1 MAETYNQTAIDALVN
16 SGRPIPGQSLT
27 NDPDQK
33 YPWEGPPEYTD
44 FRQALNFITGQLLQE
59 DIFAAIMKGIG
70 DGVPLADITLQM
82 LQTGFEQGKWNPDLL
97 TMLIEPTIYTLMAL
111 SEKAGIK
118 YRINGDEEDDIDE
131 EDERDITN
139 MRANNLKK
147 YVKAKVTNQSTV
159 PSGAIPKE
167 VLQQIEEAPIPESLL
182 AKEESEQVES
192 LLARGEE

>member
-70 DGVPLADITLQM
+70 DGVPLTDITLQM

-167 VLQQIEEAPIPESLL
+167 VLQQIEEAPVPESLL

>member
-131 EDERDITN
+131 EDEKDITN

-167 VLQQIEEAPIPESLL
+167 VLQQIEEAPVPESLL
-182 AKEESEQVES
+182 AREESEQVES

>member
-70 DGVPLADITLQM
+70 DGVPLTDITLQM

-97 TMLIEPTIYTLMAL
+97 TMLIETTIYTLMAL

-167 VLQQIEEAPIPESLL
+167 VLQQIEEAPVPESLL

>member
-167 VLQQIEEAPIPESLL
+167 VLQQIEEAPVPESLL

>member
-131 EDERDITN
+131 EDEKDITN

-147 YVKAKVTNQSTV
+147 YVQAKVTNQSTV

-167 VLQQIEEAPIPESLL
+167 VLQQIEEAPVPESLL
-182 AKEESEQVES
+182 AREKSEQVES

>member
-1 MAETYNQTAIDALVN
+1 MAEQYNQQVIDALVN

-167 VLQQIEEAPIPESLL
+167 VLQQIEEAPVPESLL

>member
-182 AKEESEQVES
+182 AREESEQVES

>member
-27 NDPDQK
+27 NDPDQR

-131 EDERDITN
+131 EDEKDITN

-167 VLQQIEEAPIPESLL
+167 VLQQIEEAPVPESLL
-182 AKEESEQVES
+182 AREKSEQVES

>member
-131 EDERDITN
+131 EDEKDITN

-167 VLQQIEEAPIPESLL
+167 VLQQIEEAPVPESLL
-182 AKEESEQVES
+182 AREKSEQVES

>member
-167 VLQQIEEAPIPESLL
+167 VLQQIEEAPVPESLL
-182 AKEESEQVES
+182 AREESEQVES